1 MQPMNVLVEPPKS
14 RRAGLV
20 IGLLLIGAGIFV
32 GLVLVVN
39 GVRGVADTVRDY
51 QRVPM
56 STGGSITIREPGTY
70 RIFLEY
76 PGANDALTTSPG
88 GFVTITGPSGPV
100 PVLPDSSTQSY
111 GLNGREGRQLGKFE
125 ADVAGTY
132 DVRTIARDGDV
143 AFGDVAIG
151 RTGPLT
157 GLASIVGGLF
167 AGFVLVAVGVIVLI
181 VRAVRR
187 SRDRRPYGGMPAAPP
202 GWGNPVAPPV
212 PGWGAPAP
220 GQGWGGP
227 PPGQAG
233 GSWGAPQPPPPSGQ
247 SWTPPPSPPTANE
260 PWTPPAGTPPPAGE
274 PWSPPPSQ
282 AWTPSPT
289 SAVGAPTWTPPPE
302 PVTPPPVPSAPWGES
317 PPTHPDPPQGPVSP

>member
-20 IGLLLIGAGIFV
+20 VGILLIGAGIFV

-39 GVRGVADTVRDY
+39 GARGVADTVRDY

-56 STGGSITIREPGTY
+56 STGGSITISEPGTY

-151 RTGPLT
+151 RKGPLT
-157 GLASIVGGLF
+157 GLASIIGGLF

-202 GWGNPVAPPV
+202 GWGNPVAPAV

-227 PPGQAG
+227 PPGPAG
-233 GSWGAPQPPPPSGQ
+233 GSWGAPPPPAAGQ
-247 SWTPPPSPPTANE
+247 PWTPPPSPPTSNE
-260 PWTPPAGTPPPAGE
+260 PWMPPAGTPPPAGE

-282 AWTPSPT
+282 SWTPSPT
-289 SAVGAPTWTPPPE
+289 SGVGAPTWTPPPE
-302 PVTPPPVPSAPWGES
+302 PVTPPPLPSAPWGES